1 MPENREHHVG
11 IVSFI
16 MEGYDSN
23 DVGTILDEDYGI
35 CVRTGYHCAP
45 YIHDVIKDQKY
56 KGTVRVGLGQFNNR
70 NDIDELIKA
79 LKEL

>member
-1 MPENREHHVG
+1 
-11 IVSFI
+11 